1 MDKNRRDHRQY
12 HPRRRFR
19 VRQALRL
26 PRHIRMMKMI
36 AFPFETGLSLKAVRT
51 ALNTLTDLGVGD
63 QGSTSLFGDGTT
75 INHCRTYDEIIDLLA
90 AGREVFSVAVPVL
103 IQNHLTTTSTPNPT
117 QPRPQRERSGA
128 GRLQLAS
135 RGARRSLRLHL
146 YPPDRP
152 RPRTRDSLY
161 RPTVPT
167 L

>member
-1 MDKNRRDHRQY
+1 
-12 HPRRRFR
+12 
-19 VRQALRL
+19 
-26 PRHIRMMKMI
+26 MMKMI

-117 QPRPQRERSGA
+117 QQ
-128 GRLQLAS
+128 
-135 RGARRSLRLHL
+135 
-146 YPPDRP
+146 
-152 RPRTRDSLY
+152 
-161 RPTVPT
+161 
-167 L
+167 